1 MTDSPESDDPRIIRK
16 LTQLRAAFIS
26 KFGREPGPDDPLV
39 FDPDVGTPTPFHR
52 KSRESIS
59 AAMTAAGTAPHIV
72 YAYERTG
79 LLLSKEAASKLPQQQ
94 LAEYRAAI
102 EEFYAIEY
110 WKKTR

>member
-1 MTDSPESDDPRIIRK
+1 MNDSSEQDDPRAMRK

-39 FDPDVGTPTPFHR
+39 FDPDAATPTPFPR
-52 KSRESIS
+52 KSREAIS
-59 AAMTAAGTAPHIV
+59 AAMTAAGTAPQIV

-79 LLLSKEAASKLPQQQ
+79 LLLSKEAASKLPPQQ

-102 EEFYAIEY
+102 EEYYALEY